1 GDYVH
6 NVAHYAKFSIRAYH
20 EWLGT
25 LDMKER
31 F

>member
-1 GDYVH
+1 
-6 NVAHYAKFSIRAYH
+6 VAHYAKFSIRAYH
-20 EWLGT
+20 EWLET